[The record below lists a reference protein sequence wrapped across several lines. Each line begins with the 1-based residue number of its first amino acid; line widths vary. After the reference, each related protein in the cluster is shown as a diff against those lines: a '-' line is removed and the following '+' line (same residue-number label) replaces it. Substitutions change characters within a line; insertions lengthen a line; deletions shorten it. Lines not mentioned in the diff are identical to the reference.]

1 MWVDSIVSV
10 AQKIGS
16 QFLHL
21 FLVSELL
28 GLFLNLSVEVVGKM
42 SEHDR
47 YYLYKT
53 NLGPEFKH

>member
-28 GLFLNLSVEVVGKM
+28 GLFLNLSVEVVGEM

-47 YYLYKT
+47 YYLYKP
-53 NLGPEFKH
+53 N